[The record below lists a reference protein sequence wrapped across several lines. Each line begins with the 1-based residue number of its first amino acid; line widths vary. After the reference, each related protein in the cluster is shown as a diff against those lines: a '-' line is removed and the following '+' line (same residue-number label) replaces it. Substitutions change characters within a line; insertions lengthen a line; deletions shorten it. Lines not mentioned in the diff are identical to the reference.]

1 MSLQTGFSG
10 ILVAERLSGHKGRVR
25 RGVATTPSNGFAGQ
39 QGRGRHAHQGFY
51 ATAEIANTI
60 TAD

>member
-25 RGVATTPSNGFAGQ
+25 RGVATTPSNGVAGQ
-39 QGRGRHAHQGFY
+39 QGCVGAHYGFCLTAAI
-51 ATAEIANTI
+51 ATAI
-60 TAD
+60 TAN